1 MSFWKCVHSTV
12 PGPESSCPPIV
23 SSRPMA
29 FLALLLPPK
38 ECLLFQKWPHCL
50 PKCPGIYERYMIS
63 IYSSPHMS
71 FTHICLF
78 SEKWPHC
85 LRPLCSRNHHIWASY
100 SARPL
105 LRREIR
111 RQERQCPYKEMSCCA
126 RYVWVSQIKA
136 LLHKFI
142 HERWIF
148 TSRKT
153 FLKKSYKWIKN
164 RKRTRKSTKR
174 PIWKVKFRTPWHL
187 NQYKKTLLVQEQS
200 NLLIIFTM
208 RHISELGGACSG
220 KNCPY
225 KAMSWP
231 NRYLKMTEHWA
242 NTFMLLLYRLR
253 HWAPAH
259 WKRNSCTVETSEEKK
274 QIKMCDDEIAALV
287 VDNGS
292 GMCKAGFAGD
302 DAPR

>member
-142 HERWIF
+142 HEHWIF

-153 FLKKSYKWIKN
+153 FLKKKLQMNW
-164 RKRTRKSTKR
+164 KS
-174 PIWKVKFRTPWHL
+174 
-187 NQYKKTLLVQEQS
+187 QEDKKIHEKT
-200 NLLIIFTM
+200 NLRSEIQNALASQLI
-208 RHISELGGACSG
+208 
-220 KNCPY
+220 
-225 KAMSWP
+225 
-231 NRYLKMTEHWA
+231 
-242 NTFMLLLYRLR
+242 
-253 HWAPAH
+253 
-259 WKRNSCTVETSEEKK
+259 
-274 QIKMCDDEIAALV
+274 
-287 VDNGS
+287 
-292 GMCKAGFAGD
+292 
-302 DAPR
+302 